1 MGISFCHL
9 FINLFL
15 FYSICLVVQIK
26 GEFLEDQ
33 GDQKDQE
40 FQGDQEFLEDQKNQE
55 FLEMSL
61 IEHITELRKR
71 LLWSFLYVIIIFV
84 FCFYFA
90 DILFAFLARPLVN
103 LMDLE
108 KGQGFIYTALQEAFF
123 TELKIAFFFSL
134 FFAFPLIAIQIWKFI
149 APGLYKNEKK
159 AFLPFLIATP
169 ILFFAGG
176 AMVYYLISPIA
187 WKFFMSYQNLNS
199 SGVPIRLE
207 AKMGEYL
214 SLMMRFIFAFG
225 LAFQLPVVLGL
236 MAKVGIVDYRSLK
249 KFRKYAIVMAFLAAA
264 FLTPPDPFSQISLAL
279 PIIFLYEISIYIAKI
294 IQKNKEKND
303 A

>member
-1 MGISFCHL
+1 M
-9 FINLFL
+9 
-15 FYSICLVVQIK
+15 
-26 GEFLEDQ
+26 
-33 GDQKDQE
+33 
-40 FQGDQEFLEDQKNQE
+40 KNQE
-55 FLEMSL
+55 FQEMSL
-61 IEHITELRKR
+61 IEHIAELRKR

-187 WKFFMSYQNLNS
+187 WKFFLSYQNPNTS
-199 SGVPIRLE
+199 NGIPIRLE

-225 LAFQLPVVLGL
+225 LAFQLPVVLTL
-236 MAKVGIVDYRSLK
+236 LTKIGIVTSKSLI
-249 KFRKYAIVMAFLAAA
+249 KFRKYAIVLAFLSAA

-279 PIIFLYEISIYIAKI
+279 PIIVLYEISIYLSKLSERNK
-294 IQKNKEKND
+294 KNN

>member
-1 MGISFCHL
+1 MT
-9 FINLFL
+9 
-15 FYSICLVVQIK
+15 
-26 GEFLEDQ
+26 
-33 GDQKDQE
+33 
-40 FQGDQEFLEDQKNQE
+40 NQE
-55 FLEMSL
+55 FKEMSL
-61 IEHITELRKR
+61 IDHLTELRKR
-71 LLWSFLYVIIIFV
+71 LLWSFVYIIIIFII
-84 FCFYFA
+84 CFYFA
-90 DILFAFLARPLVN
+90 SDLFYFLAKPLVN
-103 LMDLE
+103 LLQTD

-123 TELKIAFFFSL
+123 TELKIAFFFAL

-149 APGLYKNEKK
+149 APGLYRNEKN

-176 AMVYYLISPIA
+176 AMVYYLIAPVA
-187 WKFFMSYQNLNS
+187 WNFFLSYQNMS
-199 SGVPIRLE
+199 TSGVPIRLE

-236 MAKVGIVDYRSLK
+236 MAKVGLVTYNSLK
-249 KFRKYAIVMAFLAAA
+249 KFRKYAIVIAFLSAA

-294 IQKNKEKND
+294 IQKK
-303 A
+303 

>member
-1 MGISFCHL
+1 MADE
-9 FINLFL
+9 
-15 FYSICLVVQIK
+15 K
-26 GEFLEDQ
+26 
-33 GDQKDQE
+33 
-40 FQGDQEFLEDQKNQE
+40 FQ
-55 FLEMSL
+55 EMSL
-61 IEHITELRKR
+61 IEHLTELRKR
-71 LLWSFLYVIIIFV
+71 LMWSFFYILVIFII
-84 FCFYFA
+84 CFYFA
-90 DILFAFLARPLVN
+90 DELFAFLAHPLVK
-103 LMDLE
+103 LLDTE

-123 TELKIAFFFSL
+123 TELKIAFFFAL

-149 APGLYKNEKK
+149 APGLYKHEKN

-176 AMVYYLISPIA
+176 AMVYYLIAPLA
-187 WKFFMSYQNLNS
+187 WNFFLSYQNMGN

-236 MAKVGIVDYRSLK
+236 MAKVGIVTYTSLK
-249 KFRKYAIVMAFLAAA
+249 KFRKYAIVIAFLSAA

-279 PIIFLYEISIYIAKI
+279 PIIILYEISIYIAKI
-294 IQKNKEKND
+294 IQKNKKD
-303 A
+303 D

>member
-1 MGISFCHL
+1 MS
-9 FINLFL
+9 
-15 FYSICLVVQIK
+15 
-26 GEFLEDQ
+26 DQ
-33 GDQKDQE
+33 QFE
-40 FQGDQEFLEDQKNQE
+40 
-55 FLEMSL
+55 EMSL

-71 LLWSFLYVIIIFV
+71 LLWSFLYIIIIFV
-84 FCFYFA
+84 VCFIFA
-90 DILFAFLARPLVN
+90 NELFSFLAWPLVQ
-103 LMDLE
+103 LLDTE

-123 TELKIAFFFSL
+123 TELKIAFFFAL
-134 FFAFPLIAIQIWKFI
+134 FFAFPLISIQIWKFI

-176 AMVYYLISPIA
+176 AMVYYLISPVA
-187 WKFFMSYQNLNS
+187 WKFFLSYQNLNS
-199 SGVPIRLE
+199 NGVPIRLE

-225 LAFQLPVVLGL
+225 LAFQLPVILGL
-236 MAKVGIVDYRSLK
+236 LAKVGIVEYKSLK
-249 KFRKYAIVMAFLAAA
+249 NFRKYAIVIAFLSAA

-279 PIIFLYEISIYIAKI
+279 PIIILYEISIYIAKI
-294 IQKNKEKND
+294 IQKNKNKQDTSNNTD